1 MTCEPQTGSEDTR
14 QTENRIPLPPLS
26 QDIVARIAHELR
38 SPLAV
43 MSNVLRVCRASI
55 VPKAMPA
62 AGDVLDR
69 QVNRALRLVNDLM
82 DLTRL
87 SEEQL
92 PFERVP
98 VDLGRVVLNA
108 AQDLEQQV
116 RTRQQMVDLRPLGE
130 ALWVRGDASRLEQI
144 VGNLLENSSK
154 YSGEGGRIVLA
165 LSQEEGQAVLSVRDD
180 GDGISSEDLP
190 HVFEPYFRGTD
201 PAKTARGGLGL
212 GLTLTRRLV
221 QLHSGTIEA
230 KSRGVGCGSEFIVRL
245 PSAAAATGC
254 DPARTLP

>member
-1 MTCEPQTGSEDTR
+1 
-14 QTENRIPLPPLS
+14 
-26 QDIVARIAHELR
+26 
-38 SPLAV
+38 

-116 RTRQQMVDLRPLGE
+116 RTRRQMLDLRPLAE
-130 ALWVRGDASRLEQI
+130 ALWVRGDATRLEQI
-144 VGNLLENSSK
+144 VANLLENSSK

-165 LSQEEGQAVLSVRDD
+165 LSKEGDQAVLSVRDD
-180 GDGISSEDLP
+180 GDGISSDDLP
-190 HVFEPYFRGTD
+190 HVFEPYFRGSNS
-201 PAKTARGGLGL
+201 AKAACGGLGL

-221 QLHSGTIEA
+221 QLH
-230 KSRGVGCGSEFIVRL
+230 CG
-245 PSAAAATGC
+245 
-254 DPARTLP
+254 